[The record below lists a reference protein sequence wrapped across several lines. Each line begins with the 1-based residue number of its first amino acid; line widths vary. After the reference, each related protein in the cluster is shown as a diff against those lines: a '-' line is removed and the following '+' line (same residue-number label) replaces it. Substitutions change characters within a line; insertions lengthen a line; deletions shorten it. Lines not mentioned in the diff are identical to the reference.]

1 MEKKKEGRMSSNR
14 FENDSIEC
22 GGGGGGREEKGGV
35 SRNLKV
41 TVRAIDKKERETS
54 VSSLLVVDPVFSTP
68 RLRRRRVNVRS
79 RGKKGEKRF
88 PKRKKPPKEGG
99 RGGKIK
105 RDGAS
110 ERTSEREKANGGK
123 ERELR
128 SDQPK
133 TWQHRP
139 GRVATGI
146 CCDRGYDRYIFSDT
160 RAPPSPVHSAHPHL
174 PSHLC
179 LCVRH
184 GIQIFRDLTNHP
196 TSSILSPLTEE
207 RRYIFRKC
215 FASRVSC
222 SLLPPEPSGTKSPIF
237 NASIKEKGE
246 RYFRG
251 KRKKPV
257 MNGARL
263 YPPVYGRKMVS
274 FVPTYV
280 ARYVCRS
287 VKL

>member
-1 MEKKKEGRMSSNR
+1 M
-14 FENDSIEC
+14 
-22 GGGGGGREEKGGV
+22 

-88 PKRKKPPKEGG
+88 PKRKKPKEGG

-105 RDGAS
+105 REGA
-110 ERTSEREKANGGK
+110 RERE
-123 ERELR
+123 REGEWR
-128 SDQPK
+128 KGARTGSDQPK

-174 PSHLC
+174 PLHLC
-179 LCVRH
+179 LC
-184 GIQIFRDLTNHP
+184 
-196 TSSILSPLTEE
+196 
-207 RRYIFRKC
+207 
-215 FASRVSC
+215 
-222 SLLPPEPSGTKSPIF
+222 
-237 NASIKEKGE
+237 
-246 RYFRG
+246 
-251 KRKKPV
+251 
-257 MNGARL
+257 
-263 YPPVYGRKMVS
+263 
-274 FVPTYV
+274 
-280 ARYVCRS
+280 
-287 VKL
+287 

>member
-1 MEKKKEGRMSSNR
+1 MEKKKEGGMSSNR

-22 GGGGGGREEKGGV
+22 GGGGGDGREEKGGV

-133 TWQHRP
+133 T
-139 GRVATGI
+139 
-146 CCDRGYDRYIFSDT
+146 
-160 RAPPSPVHSAHPHL
+160 
-174 PSHLC
+174 
-179 LCVRH
+179 
-184 GIQIFRDLTNHP
+184 
-196 TSSILSPLTEE
+196 
-207 RRYIFRKC
+207 
-215 FASRVSC
+215 
-222 SLLPPEPSGTKSPIF
+222 
-237 NASIKEKGE
+237 
-246 RYFRG
+246 
-251 KRKKPV
+251 
-257 MNGARL
+257 
-263 YPPVYGRKMVS
+263 
-274 FVPTYV
+274 
-280 ARYVCRS
+280 
-287 VKL
+287 